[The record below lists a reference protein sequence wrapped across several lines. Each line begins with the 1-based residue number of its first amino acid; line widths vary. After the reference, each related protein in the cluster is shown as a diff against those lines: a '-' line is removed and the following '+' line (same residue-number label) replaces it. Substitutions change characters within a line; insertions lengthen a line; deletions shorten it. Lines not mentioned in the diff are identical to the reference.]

1 MTENESDASS
11 ESEGEGDTVGSD
23 SERSTD
29 DEHYESDF
37 VVSDT
42 NTELSGTERVV
53 SVSCKRKRR
62 TGGKRTHSTTPKQ
75 RRVVMS
81 DDSESEE

>member
-11 ESEGEGDTVGSD
+11 ESEGEGDTLGSD
-23 SERSTD
+23 SWRSTD

-53 SVSCKRKRR
+53 SVSC
-62 TGGKRTHSTTPKQ
+62 
-75 RRVVMS
+75 
-81 DDSESEE
+81 